1 MADNENKVLTQDL
14 SLWALVGSNLLAIVW
29 AIVGN
34 WPLGTIMAIYWAQS
48 VIIGIFWFFKMITLK
63 EFSVKD
69 FKINDQPVKA
79 TQGTKIQTAVFFAV
93 HYGFFHFG
101 YATFIFKGMK
111 LDIDLNSVIWMATVF
126 VMYQGFSF
134 FYNTKWQQNKK
145 PNIGKMMFFPYARI
159 IPMHFTILLGGWLSQ
174 GKFQGNLVLVLFMLL
189 KTVADVAMHTIER
202 KGFAD

>member
-1 MADNENKVLTQDL
+1 MADNKNNVLTNDL
-14 SLWALVGSNLLAIVW
+14 SLWALIGSNLLAIVW
-29 AIVGN
+29 AIIEN
-34 WPLGTIMAIYWAQS
+34 WQLGTIMAIYWAQS

-189 KTVADVAMHTIER
+189 KTVADVAMHTVER